1 MNRTLSLAV
10 LLLALA
16 GHAGAA
22 ADEAVER
29 LAIVQ
34 AVQNLFDAMA
44 TGDGELAAAT
54 LIPEGRL
61 IVVTDGDDGV
71 AHRAWD
77 HADFVAMVA
86 KGDSVLVERMGSVVS
101 VDGPMATFR
110 AHDFYRD
117 GDYSHCGVDLFTLV
131 KVEAGWQVSAAPSR
145 AKSASANNPCRR
157 SDRLHAARP
166 HRTAPRRA
174 RRRVRRHL
182 PIPDVPR
189 EPEQSHSGRG
199 APLRRRAA
207 KDCAC
212 SPTAAT
218 AP

>member
-16 GHAGAA
+16 GHARAA

-86 KGDSVLVERMGSVVS
+86 KGDSVLVERMWDPVVS
-101 VDGPMATFR
+101 IDGPIATFR
-110 AHDFYRD
+110 ARYDFYRD

-131 KVEAGWQVSAAPSR
+131 KVEAGWQISGGTFTREVR
-145 AKSASANNPCRR
+145 QCEDNP
-157 SDRLHAARP
+157 
-166 HRTAPRRA
+166 
-174 RRRVRRHL
+174 L
-182 PIPDVPR
+182 P
-189 EPEQSHSGRG
+189 
-199 APLRRRAA
+199 PL
-207 KDCAC
+207 
-212 SPTAAT
+212 
-218 AP
+218 